1 MELETGVLVDVLL
14 ALGAALVMSF
24 AATPIIKL
32 FAQKVGAMDVP
43 NEARRVHDHPIPRM
57 GGLAIFLGFI
67 FSVVLFGAITPQVQ
81 GILLGTVV
89 IVAVGAIDDV
99 VPLSWWVKLLAQLAA
114 AVVAV
119 LHGVVIENFMN
130 PIVFDNNVVLHL
142 GFLSVPITVFWIV
155 AITNS
160 VNLIDG
166 LDGLAAGVS
175 TISGVTMLVIALMVA
190 DATVAVLL
198 AALVGACIGFLPYNL
213 NPAKIFMGDTGALLL
228 GYVLSTASI
237 LGLFKFYAVV
247 SFAVPFLVLA
257 VPLFDTVFAFVRRVL
272 TGKNPMK
279 PDRGHFHHRLL
290 DMGLTQKQ
298 AVAVLYVISAFLGL
312 AAVVLTTSGELK
324 ALILIAAFIAA
335 LVIAGFLMRS
345 SLRAHEAAEKAA
357 ADARSAEDAPAEADP
372 RLPCVKGGATPENP
386 NRSPEKRVRFGE
398 EEGAEAERSFR
409 TEAGNGADEASS
421 DDGGA
426 L

>member
-1 MELETGVLVDVLL
+1 MELETGVLIDVLL

-43 NEARRVHDHPIPRM
+43 GEARRVHDHPIPRM

-67 FSVVLFGAITPQVQ
+67 LSVVLFGAITRPVQ
-81 GILLGTVV
+81 GILLGAVL

-99 VPLSWWVKLLAQLAA
+99 VALPWWVKLLVQLAA

-119 LHGVVIENFMN
+119 LHGVVIENLMN
-130 PIVFDNNVVLHL
+130 PIVFDNDVVLHL
-142 GFLSVPITVFWIV
+142 GFLSIPVTIVWIV

-175 TISGVTMLVIALMVA
+175 TIAGVTMLVIALLLA

-257 VPLFDTVFAFVRRVL
+257 VPLFDTAFAFFRRLL

-290 DMGLTQKQ
+290 DMGLSQKQ
-298 AVAVLYVISAFLGL
+298 AVAILYIISAILGL
-312 AAVVLTTSGELK
+312 AAVVITTSGELK
-324 ALILIAAFIAA
+324 ALLLIAAFIAA
-335 LVIAGFLMRS
+335 LIIAGFLMKSR
-345 SLRAHEAAEKAA
+345 RAA
-357 ADARSAEDAPAEADP
+357 AAQKPAPPKEDEH
-372 RLPCVKGGATPENP
+372 
-386 NRSPEKRVRFGE
+386 
-398 EEGAEAERSFR
+398 
-409 TEAGNGADEASS
+409 
-421 DDGGA
+421 DG
-426 L
+426 